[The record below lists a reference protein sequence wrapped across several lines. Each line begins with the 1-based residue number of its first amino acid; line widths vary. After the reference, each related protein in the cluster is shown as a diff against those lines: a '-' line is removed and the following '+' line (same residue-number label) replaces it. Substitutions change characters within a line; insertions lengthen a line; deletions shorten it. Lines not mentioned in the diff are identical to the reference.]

1 MNLLKAELHCHN
13 QFSNFHLDLTEPPYD
28 CGITIAEQL
37 EQARMLGLDVLFVTN
52 HNTLDGYSA
61 MLEYQKN
68 HERLKDIHVYP
79 SEEVTADTG
88 THIIAY
94 GISETITPGQSV
106 GEILDKIKS
115 QDAVS
120 CAPHPFGL
128 SNGLREKAILCD
140 LIEVFNSNN
149 VDRYSN
155 IRASHFSKIN
165 QMVEVAGSDS
175 HVLSTLGRCTNNI
188 DSENIL
194 DDILDAMRKGRI
206 SIANT
211 GYITSKEMLE
221 HAKYKIAN
229 SKDYIIKYFKQN
241 HPHLTGMCSIL
252 IRMFESNPN
261 SLLWTSIYKVGV
273 HLSTRLSNKINFKNY
288 DHTILYERNLRAI
301 LPMILR

>member
-273 HLSTRLSNKINFKNY
+273 HLSTRLSNKVNFKNY